1 MKRFLTALLC
11 GALLLQPVLIK
22 AAPEA
27 GTEAGAEESHTAG
40 PEVSS
45 PSAFLAEASTG
56 KVIYEK
62 KNNYQTINKIILDK
76 PIETMKLKI
85 KCNHPGQN
93 IPATIFQIIV
103 TSRLS

>member
-22 AAPEA
+22 AAPRPA
-27 GTEAGAEESHTAG
+27 QKPVQKESHTAG

-45 PSAFLAEASTG
+45 PSVFLAEASTG

-62 KNNYQTINKIILDK
+62 NADEKRPPASVTKIDD
-76 PIETMKLKI
+76 P
-85 KCNHPGQN
+85 C
-93 IPATIFQIIV
+93 F
-103 TSRLS
+103 

>member
-62 KNNYQTINKIILDK
+62 NSDEKCPPASVTKIMTLLLALFAVSSA
-76 PIETMKLKI
+76 PFRRR
-85 KCNHPGQN
+85 CP
-93 IPATIFQIIV
+93 
-103 TSRLS
+103 